1 MNEKS
6 KNIKIA
12 VSIFLVIIGA
22 VLIYMQFRDRRE
34 KIPKH
39 YYVMGGIILE
49 VKLYGDPGKIEKV
62 SSEIY
67 KVVAEVDQTCNIYNP
82 ESEISKLNSSAYEKP
97 FKCSDLLWEVL
108 SESKKYHEIS
118 NGAFDI
124 SAAPLM
130 KLWGFY
136 RKRNSLPSQKELE
149 EAKAVV
155 GLDKVIFD
163 NANKSIKFT
172 LPGMR
177 LDLGGIAK
185 GFAVDKGAE
194 VAEKMGVNTGLINLS
209 GNALCLSK
217 SFPGKEKYVIG
228 VKNPLKKSTLC
239 GKVELL
245 KQSVATSGDYERY
258 VVIDGKHFAHI
269 MDPRT
274 GKPVENVFA
283 VTVITPSA
291 TAADALSTACF
302 INGGDFAERIH
313 KQDPSTTI
321 LIIRKDEKGEP
332 EMIKIGG
339 SWNQCTL

>member
-1 MNEKS
+1 MDQKRHI
-6 KNIKIA
+6 IKIA
-12 VSIFLVIIGA
+12 FGLFAIVA
-22 VLIYMQFRDRRE
+22 VLIFLYFRNKPE
-34 KIPKH
+34 IFKCH
-39 YYVMGGIILE
+39 YSVMGGIALE
-49 VKLYGDPGKIEKV
+49 VKLYGESEEIKEV

-67 KVVAEVDQTCNIYNP
+67 RVVAEVDNTCNIYNP
-82 ESEISKLNSSAYEKP
+82 ESELSKLNQTAHEEP

-108 SESKKYHEIS
+108 SESKKYYEIS

-136 RKRNSLPSQKELE
+136 RKRKSLPSEKELE

-163 NANKSIKFT
+163 PAEKSIRFT
-172 LPGMR
+172 VPGMR

-194 VAEKMGVNTGLINLS
+194 VARKLGVNTGLINLS

-217 SFPGKEKYVIG
+217 PFPNKKTYVIG
-228 VKNPLKKSTLC
+228 VKNPIQKYALC
-239 GKVELL
+239 GKIELL
-245 KQSVATSGDYERY
+245 EQSVATSGDYERY
-258 VVIDGKHFAHI
+258 VIIDGKHFAHI

-274 GKPVENVFA
+274 GKPVENVYA

-291 TAADALSTACF
+291 TAADALSTSIF
-302 INGGDFAERIH
+302 INGKDFAEKIH
-313 KQDPSTTI
+313 KENPATTF
-321 LIIRKDEKGEP
+321 LIIRKDDKGDP
-332 EMIKIGG
+332 EIIKIGD
-339 SWNQCTL
+339 SWSQCSL